1 MMFPVELR
9 VALTFFIT
17 QGFKSFLN
25 LFNMDVEG
33 KGSAFVAVCVGSVM
47 FFLDGLV
54 AAIPEQYRD
63 FAEAV
68 MGFLVATLGT
78 FGLHR
83 TYKEFTKS

>member
-1 MMFPVELR
+1 MIVMPVELR
-9 VALTFFIT
+9 LALTFFIT

-25 LFNMDVEG
+25 MFGKDVAN
-33 KGSAFVAVCVGSVM
+33 KSAAFVAVCVGSVM
-47 FFLDGLV
+47 FFLDGLM

-63 FAEAV
+63 FANAV

-83 TYKEFTKS
+83 TFKEFTK